1 MTAYFANA
9 LFDGESIHQSVFFQL
24 ENGFITSI
32 ETNVELDAL
41 QKGTTHLDGLVS
53 AGFIDTQVNGGGGV
67 LFNHEQSVDALAE
80 MAAGHA
86 QFGTTSMLPTLI
98 TDSMQKMDSAANAVA
113 LAIAQDISSIVGI
126 HFEGPHISLPKKGIH
141 SAQHV
146 RSISDAELQTF
157 TRKDIGKVLITV
169 APENLPTD
177 IISEL
182 VQNGVI
188 VSLGHSAASL
198 ETTMQ
203 AIDAGARGFT
213 HLFNA
218 MSGLTA
224 REPGLIAAALN
235 DVRVSSGL
243 IADMHHVA
251 PYNCLL
257 AYKCIGPERL
267 MLVTDAMAHVGSDI
281 STLPWLDSTITRH
294 DSKLTLNDGSLAGS
308 CLDMASAVR
317 NMYGCIA
324 DAKTAEVSIAEALTA
339 ETQITDTKT
348 AQSKMNEATINEAKE
363 TALKNTLNMASKV
376 PARFLGLNNVGTL
389 RVGQQADFVLLDDQ
403 LSVEASWRKGLLLP

>member
-1 MTAYFANA
+1 MTAYFAKT
-9 LFDGESIHQSVFFQL
+9 LFDGESMHQSVSFQIEDSLIKSL
-24 ENGFITSI
+24 EA
-32 ETNVELDAL
+32 NVERDAL
-41 QKGTTHLDGLVS
+41 HEDTILLDGLVS

-67 LFNHEQSVDALAE
+67 LFNHEQSVDALAK

-86 QFGTTSMLPTLI
+86 KFGTSAMLPTLI
-98 TDSMQKMDSAANAVA
+98 TDSSQKMNNAADAVA
-113 LAIAQDISSIVGI
+113 LAVAQKLPSIVGI

-141 SAQHV
+141 SARHV
-146 RSISDAELQTF
+146 RSISDAELKTF

-169 APENLPTD
+169 SPGNLPND
-177 IISEL
+177 IITEL
-182 VQNGVI
+182 VQSGVT
-188 VSLGHSAASL
+188 VSLGHSSANL
-198 ETTMQ
+198 ETTLQ
-203 AIDAGARGFT
+203 AIDAGAIGFT

-235 DVRVSSGL
+235 DERVTSGL

-294 DSKLTLNDGSLAGS
+294 NGKLTLDDGSLAGS

-317 NMYGCIA
+317 NMYGCIT
-324 DAKTAEVSIAEALTA
+324 DSKNGEEN
-339 ETQITDTKT
+339 ETV
-348 AQSKMNEATINEAKE
+348 
-363 TALKNTLNMASKV
+363 LKNVLNMASKV
-376 PARFLGLNNVGTL
+376 PATFLGLNKLGSL
-389 RVGQQADFVLLDDQ
+389 KLGQQADFVLLDDQ
-403 LSVEASWRKGLLLP
+403 FSVKGCWSKGLLLS